1 MLRSRKEFVE
11 IYKKLESLSE
21 TYNKKVLFVIFK
33 NKQILKEILDEII
46 KKETEIVTEEYA
58 KMEKERQNILLIH
71 CERDSE
77 GRPVIQNEQVLIK
90 QESVT
95 AFNDS
100 VSKLFKDNE
109 EVINQYN
116 ENRKEFNTYIN
127 ETIELEFGKYSFNDL
142 PEDMSVEMYSLMSLF
157 IKESEEELSKLV

>member
-11 IYKKLESLSE
+11 IYKKLEALTE

-33 NKQILKEILDEII
+33 NKQILKELLDDII
-46 KKETEIVTEEYA
+46 KKESDITTEDYA

-77 GRPVIQNEQVLIK
+77 GKPVIQNEQFSIK

-116 ENRKEFNTYIN
+116 ENRKEFNTYIS
-127 ETIELEFGKYSFNDL
+127 EQIELDFGKYSFNDL